1 MKTLIKLTTLLGLA
15 ASLSFADNWTGKLI
29 DSACHDR
36 QAAPGGGAAPAQP
49 GQAPKAGGSSE
60 SCAPTATTTSFGI
73 QTADGKVYKLDAGGN
88 SKAMAAFK
96 SDGAKSKDGNVSV
109 SGDLQGT
116 TIKVDSIDYR

>member
-1 MKTLIKLTTLLGLA
+1 LA

-36 QAAPGGGAAPAQP
+36 QSAPGGQAQPGGAPAQP
-49 GQAPKAGGSSE
+49 GQAKAGSGSE
-60 SCAPTATTTSFGI
+60 SCAPSATTTSFAI
-73 QTADGKVYKLDAGGN
+73 QTADGKVYKLDASGN

-96 SDGAKSKDGNVSV
+96 TDGAKSKDGNVSV

-116 TIKVDSIDYR
+116 TIKADSVDYR

>member
-1 MKTLIKLTTLLGLA
+1 MKTLIKLTTLFGLA

-36 QAAPGGGAAPAQP
+36 QAAPGGQPGGAPAQP
-49 GQAPKAGGSSE
+49 GQAKGGSE
-60 SCAPTATTTSFGI
+60 ACAPTATTTSFAI
-73 QTADGKVYKLDAGGN
+73 QTADGKVYKLDAPGN

-109 SGDLQGT
+109 SGDLEGT
-116 TIKVDSIDYR
+116 TIKVDSVDYR